1 MIKKIGTTLFTLRS
15 YTPIPL
21 IFLAVYFAQ
30 LSWILSIV
38 GVLVLLIGEL
48 MRIWAVGYAG
58 GRTRTRFMSDSQVL
72 VTSGPYAYSRN
83 PLYLGNFLISAGICI
98 IANVWWLMIVVPVAF
113 FLQYLPII
121 LSEENHLRQQCGEV
135 YEDYLKVVPRL
146 GFRFQ
151 AYGNRSD
158 HYFSLSRALRSER
171 RTFVAI
177 LLVIVLISGFS
188 QLKTT

>member
-1 MIKKIGTTLFTLRS
+1 
-15 YTPIPL
+15 
-21 IFLAVYFAQ
+21 
-30 LSWILSIV
+30 
-38 GVLVLLIGEL
+38 
-48 MRIWAVGYAG
+48 
-58 GRTRTRFMSDSQVL
+58 
-72 VTSGPYAYSRN
+72 
-83 PLYLGNFLISAGICI
+83 
-98 IANVWWLMIVVPVAF
+98 MIVVPVAF

-146 GFRFQ
+146 FRFQ

>member
-1 MIKKIGTTLFTLRS
+1 MIKKIGTILFKLRS

-21 IFLAVYFAQ
+21 ILLAICFAQ

-38 GVLVLLIGEL
+38 GITVLLIGEL

-58 GRTRTRFMSDSQVL
+58 GRTRTRSMSNSQVL
-72 VTSGPYAYSRN
+72 VTSGPYAYNRN
-83 PLYLGNFLISAGICI
+83 PLYIGNFLISVGICV
-98 IANVWWLMIVVPVAF
+98 IANVWWLTIMLPIAF

-135 YEDYLKVVPRL
+135 YEDYFKVVPRL

-151 AYGNRSD
+151 AYGNRSN
-158 HYFSLSRALRSER
+158 HRFSLSRALQSER
-171 RTFVAI
+171 RTFIAI
-177 LLVIVLISGFS
+177 LLVVVLISGFS
-188 QLKTT
+188 QLKLS